1 MKRKSLAIVFL
12 ALIGAMSTNAGAEFG
27 ESSYVVP
34 LDTDVINYDSAKLND
49 PIARLQKA
57 MREGKVTLQRE
68 PRHGYLPALLKEL
81 KAPVSSQTLVFSKT
95 SFQLRKI
102 APVTPRA
109 VYFGDDVY
117 IGHVQGSDL
126 LEASA
131 QDPNLGAIF
140 YVIDQ
145 TGDGPPKFIR
155 SGECVQ
161 CHASARTAGVPGHIV
176 RSVFADTQGFP
187 LLQAGSSSIDHR
199 SPMKERWGGWYVTGE
214 TPRHVHM
221 GNQTYKDDRAT
232 ERPDLAKGTNV
243 KELSEF
249 FDTSRYLS
257 PHSDIVALMV
267 LEHQS
272 RMHNLI
278 TAVNYEA
285 KMALAYEEVMNKA
298 LNRNAKEMGETTQ
311 RRFKSAADALL
322 KYLLFVEEAELNGPV
337 KGTSTYAQDFQAVG
351 PFDRK
356 GRSLRQLDMNSRMFK
371 YPCSFLIHSEAWDA
385 IPKPMLDY
393 LYQRLFDILT
403 GKDTSETYARL
414 SKQDRQNIL
423 EILRETKKGLPA
435 YWGK

>member
-1 MKRKSLAIVFL
+1 MNRCMFFSVLAVVM
-12 ALIGAMSTNAGAEFG
+12 GAVVSVGRAEFG

-34 LDTDVINYDSAKLND
+34 LDNDVINYDNAKLND
-49 PIARLQKA
+49 PITRLQEA
-57 MREGKVTLQRE
+57 MKQGKVKLERE
-68 PRHGYLPALLKEL
+68 PRHGYLAALLKEL

-126 LEASA
+126 LEAST
-131 QDPNLGAIF
+131 QDPDLGAIF
-140 YVIDQ
+140 WVIDQ

-199 SPMKERWGGWYVTGE
+199 SPMHERWGGWYVTGE
-214 TPRHVHM
+214 SPHQNHM

-232 ERPDLAKGTNV
+232 EKPDLAKGTNV
-243 KELSEF
+243 KDLSEH

-257 PHSDIVALMV
+257 PHSDIIALMV

-285 KMALAYEEVMNKA
+285 KMALSYEQVMNKA
-298 LNRNAKEMGETTQ
+298 LNRSGKEMSETTQ

-322 KYLLFVEEAELNGPV
+322 KYMLFAEEAELKGPI
-337 KGTSTYAQDFQAVG
+337 KGTSTYAADFQAAG
-351 PFDRK
+351 PFDSK
-356 GRSLRQLDMNSRMFK
+356 GRSLRQLDMNTRMFK
-371 YPCSFLIHSEAWDA
+371 YPCSFLIHSQAWDA
-385 IPKPMLDY
+385 IPRPMLDHI
-393 LYQRLFDILT
+393 YQRLFDILT
-403 GKDTSETYARL
+403 GKDTSDVYARL
-414 SKQDRQNIL
+414 SKEDRRNIL

-435 YWGK
+435 YWSK